1 MMETLTP
8 KAPFDFAK
16 MLQRPLSRPL
26 KVNVID
32 PEALSYTTALRLPTR
47 VIPVTIVGMGTVD
60 HPRLRLTYP
69 DGLSDEERTTVRETV
84 CRMFSTAIDL
94 TDFYARLSTTEQG
107 AALVKQNDGLR
118 PIHDA
123 SLFESMVKVII
134 GQQLHV
140 RFAAVLVDRLVELGG
155 EAVEWNGMRLSVFP
169 SSAQVAC
176 WSYEQ
181 LQALSFSRRK
191 AEYVIDF
198 ARAVENGRVD
208 LESLWRMPDDQI
220 YEELLSLRGI
230 GRWSVECFLL
240 FGLGR
245 PDVMPAADIGVQSAM
260 QRLYGMAHRPGEAE
274 VRRLA
279 EAWAPWRSY
288 ATYYLWQSLIRAVS
302 A

>member
-1 MMETLTP
+1 MTP

-47 VIPVTIVGMGTVD
+47 IIPVTIVSMGTVD
-60 HPRLRLTYP
+60 HPTLRLTCP
-69 DGLSDEERTTVRETV
+69 DGLSDEERTAVRETV
-84 CRMFSTAIDL
+84 CRMFSTEIDL
-94 TDFYARLSTTEQG
+94 TDFYARLSITEQG
-107 AALVKQNDGLR
+107 SALLKRHDGLR

>member
-118 PIHDA
+118 PI
-123 SLFESMVKVII
+123 
-134 GQQLHV
+134 
-140 RFAAVLVDRLVELGG
+140 
-155 EAVEWNGMRLSVFP
+155 MR
-169 SSAQVAC
+169 
-176 WSYEQ
+176 
-181 LQALSFSRRK
+181 
-191 AEYVIDF
+191 
-198 ARAVENGRVD
+198 
-208 LESLWRMPDDQI
+208 ESLRCTNWGCR
-220 YEELLSLRGI
+220 SL
-230 GRWSVECFLL
+230 
-240 FGLGR
+240 
-245 PDVMPAADIGVQSAM
+245 
-260 QRLYGMAHRPGEAE
+260 
-274 VRRLA
+274 
-279 EAWAPWRSY
+279 
-288 ATYYLWQSLIRAVS
+288 
-302 A
+302 